1 MIRNYFR
8 IAFRNLWRNKSFSA
22 INISGLAIGI
32 ATCLII
38 MLFVTNELSFDR
50 YNRKADRIVRVVFKG
65 FIQGEAMKEAFVMPP
80 TAQTLKADYPEV
92 QEATRLRR
100 AGAPRIIYGD
110 KSLKEE
116 NVAYVDSNFFQ
127 VFTLPFLKGDPQT
140 ALVQPDGVVISQTV
154 AKKYFGDEEPLGKI
168 LNFSDWK
175 TTCKVMGVM
184 KDMPTNSHFHCGI
197 FLSMAGLPESRKA
210 SWMTS
215 EFYTY
220 LVLPAG
226 YDYKKLEAKL
236 PATVDKYMAPQL
248 QKSVGMS
255 LADFR
260 RKGNDIGLY
269 LQPLTDIHLHSDL
282 NFELEP
288 SGDIRWVYIF
298 GAIAFFMLAIAGI
311 NFVNLSTAGAARRA
325 REVGIRKVLG
335 SLKGELIRQFL
346 MESIMLTV
354 IALVLALSFVQ
365 LALPL
370 FNELAGKKLSL
381 GLLSNPWLLPGL
393 LLFGIFVGVL
403 AGSYPAFFLSS
414 FNPVAVL
421 KGKFSAGKR
430 NAGLRSSLVV
440 FQFFISVTLIV
451 CTIVVYRQLSFIQ
464 HKALGYNKDQ
474 VMVLPETWLMGKNA
488 AVFRTRLMEDPRVEN
503 VSTSG
508 FLPAGPSF
516 NNNFIVYPDNNSNQL
531 VKTLRYEVDYQYIPT
546 LGMQMEA
553 GRNFSK
559 EFGRDS
565 AAIILNE
572 TAARQFGWGT
582 NALGHSITQSNN
594 DGNIIHY
601 QVIGIVKDFNFRSL
615 HERISPL
622 VMTIGDNSGAIIVKV
637 KTKEIAPL
645 LSSIK
650 RLWTELAPGEP
661 FAYSFMD
668 DRFNN
673 TYQTEQK
680 IGSIL
685 AIFAGLTIF
694 VACLGLFGLA
704 MFTAQQRT
712 KEIGIR
718 KVIGA
723 SVADVV
729 GLLSRD
735 FLKLVIIANLIA
747 WPLAW
752 FAMNKWLQDFAYHIE
767 ISWWIFVL
775 AAVMAVSI
783 ALITVSFQAI
793 KTALVNPV
801 KSLKSE

>member
-1 MIRNYFR
+1 MIRSYFR

-32 ATCLII
+32 ATCLLI
-38 MLFVTNELSFDR
+38 MLFVTNELSYDR
-50 YNRKADRIVRVVFKG
+50 YNRKADRIVRVIVKG
-65 FIQGEAMKEAFVMPP
+65 FIQGETLKEAFVMPP
-80 TAQTLKADYPEV
+80 TAQTLKSDYPEV

-100 AGAPRIIYGD
+100 AGAPRIIYGA

-140 ALVQPDGVVISQTV
+140 ALVQPNGVVVSQTV
-154 AKKYFGDEEPLGKI
+154 AKKYFGDEDPLGKI

-184 KDMPTNSHFHCGI
+184 KDMPVNSHFHYGI
-197 FLSMAGLPESRKA
+197 FVSMAGLPESRGT
-210 SWMTS
+210 SWMNS

-226 YDYKKLEAKL
+226 YDYRKLEAKL
-236 PATVDKYMAPQL
+236 PTAVDKYMAPQL
-248 QKSVGMS
+248 QQSMGMS

-260 RKGNDIGLY
+260 KKGNDVGLY

-335 SLKGELIRQFL
+335 SLKGELVRQFL
-346 MESIMLTV
+346 MESIMITV
-354 IALVLALSFVQ
+354 IALVLSLTFVQ
-365 LALPL
+365 LTLPL
-370 FNELAGKKLSL
+370 FNELAGKSLSL
-381 GLLSNPWLLPGL
+381 DLLSNPWLLPGL
-393 LLFGIFVGVL
+393 ILFGIFVGIL

-414 FNPVAVL
+414 FNPVTVL
-421 KGKFSAGKR
+421 KGKFAAGKK
-430 NAGLRSSLVV
+430 NAGLRSGLVV

-451 CTIVVYRQLSFIQ
+451 CTIVVYQQLSYIQ
-464 HKALGYNKDQ
+464 HKELGYNKDQ
-474 VMVLPETWLMGKNA
+474 VMVLPETGLLGKNA
-488 AVFRTRLMEDPRVEN
+488 ELFRSRLLQDPRVGN
-503 VSTSG
+503 MSTSG
-508 FLPAGPSF
+508 YLPAGPSY
-516 NNNFIVYPDNNSNQL
+516 NNTFIVYPDDNTSQL
-531 VKTLRYEVDYQYIPT
+531 VKTLRYYVDYQYIPT
-546 LGMQMEA
+546 LGMHMVA

-565 AAIILNE
+565 ISIILNE
-572 TAARQFGWGT
+572 TAARQLGWGMD
-582 NALGHSITQSNN
+582 ALGHSITQSNN
-594 DGNIIHY
+594 DGKPIAY
-601 QVIGIVKDFNFRSL
+601 RVIGIVKDFNFKSL

-622 VMTIGDNSGAIIVKV
+622 VMTLGDNSGAIIVKV

-645 LSSIK
+645 LTSIK
-650 RLWTELAPGEP
+650 HQWAELVPGEP
-661 FAYSFMD
+661 FSYSFMD
-668 DRFNN
+668 DRFNDN
-673 TYQTEQK
+673 YHIEQK

-723 SVADVV
+723 SVTDLV

-767 ISWWIFVL
+767 MSWWIFAL
-775 AAVMAVSI
+775 AAVMTVLI